1 MAAVSVK
8 PRSHQMASTPLLF
21 KIDWILLLS
30 TLAIAFGGVIAISSA
45 THSMPDGSSFPHK
58 QELGIVIGVSAMLA
72 LSASSYVSFARR
84 CSMGLYWSNLF
95 FLGLVLLHG
104 HSSHGA
110 QRWIGIGPIE
120 LQPSEYAKFAI
131 IVSLAQFLTERRDQL
146 TSVKTLLT
154 SLGFIAIPMALIFK
168 QPDLGTALVILTI
181 WFGMVMIAGA
191 RLKHLGLI
199 FLSGTLLFA
208 FAWHTPLIK
217 DYQKQRLTVF
227 IHPES
232 DRKDTGYH
240 LRQSEI
246 AVGSGGIT
254 GQGYEHGLQAN
265 GHFIPE
271 QHTDFIFTIVGE
283 EGGLLGCCVL
293 VGLYMIVLQRC
304 VAILIR
310 SDDMLGRLL
319 IAGVVSMLTFHVVVN
334 IGMTIGV
341 MPVTG
346 VPLPFFSY
354 GLSALIIG
362 MASLG
367 LVMSVAASRGD
378 KMFS

>member
-1 MAAVSVK
+1 M
-8 PRSHQMASTPLLF
+8 
-21 KIDWILLLS
+21 
-30 TLAIAFGGVIAISSA
+30 
-45 THSMPDGSSFPHK
+45 
-58 QELGIVIGVSAMLA
+58 
-72 LSASSYVSFARR
+72 
-84 CSMGLYWSNLF
+84 
-95 FLGLVLLHG
+95 
-104 HSSHGA
+104 
-110 QRWIGIGPIE
+110 
-120 LQPSEYAKFAI
+120 
-131 IVSLAQFLTERRDQL
+131 TERRDQI
-146 TSVKTLLT
+146 TSLKTLLT
-154 SLGFIAIPMALIFK
+154 SLVFIAVPMAFIFK

-181 WFGMVMIAGA
+181 WFGMALIAGA
-191 RLKHLGLI
+191 RLKHLALI
-199 FLSGTLLFA
+199 FLSGVAVFA
-208 FAWHTPLIK
+208 IAWHTPLIK
-217 DYQKQRLTVF
+217 EYQKQRLTVF
-227 IHPES
+227 VHPDT
-232 DRKDTGYH
+232 DRKVTGYH

-254 GQGYEHGLQAN
+254 GQGFEHGLQAN

-271 QHTDFIFTIVGE
+271 QDTDFIFTIVGE
-283 EGGLLGCCVL
+283 EGGLLACCIL

-319 IAGVVSMLTFHVVVN
+319 IAGVVSMLTFHIVVN

-354 GLSALIIG
+354 GLSALIVG

-367 LVMSVAASRGD
+367 LVMSVQASRGD